1 MIELNQNNIDIDAI
15 TVSEILRQ
23 KNQME
28 NIGGE
33 VTLIELLD
41 KVPTAANV
49 EYYTQ
54 IVLEKSTR
62 RKLIKTSTNIVKT
75 AYQEDEPIANVLDNA
90 EKDILS
96 VSEGRNKA
104 GFIPISSVLRT
115 AYESLEERAK
125 NNGEVTGI
133 ATGYIGLDRMTS
145 GLHADELIILAARPS
160 VGKTAFVLN
169 IAKNVAVNLN
179 ETVAIFS
186 LEMGAESLVERII
199 CSHASI
205 NAGHLKTGKLTP
217 EEYTQY
223 FVATG
228 ALSEAPIFIDDTP
241 GIRVAEIRAKC
252 RRLKQERNNLG
263 LIVIDYL
270 QLIEGNGKESR
281 QQEVSEISRNLK
293 KLAKELKVP
302 VIALS
307 QLSRGVEQR
316 QDKRPIMS
324 DIRESGSI
332 EQDADIVAF
341 LYRDDYYRQEPDEN
355 GHVPEVE
362 PNSTI
367 EVIIEKNRSGPR
379 GTVELNFMKE
389 FNKFTNLVPDGVE
402 QNAPMA

>member
-252 RRLKQERNNLG
+252 RRLKQERNHLG
-263 LIVIDYL
+263 LVVIDYL